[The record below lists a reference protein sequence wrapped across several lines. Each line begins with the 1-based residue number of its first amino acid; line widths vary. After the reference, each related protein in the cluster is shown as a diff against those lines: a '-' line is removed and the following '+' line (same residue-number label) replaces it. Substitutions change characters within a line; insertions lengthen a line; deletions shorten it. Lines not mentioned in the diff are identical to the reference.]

1 MISLV
6 VPAYNEEDRIEL
18 ALILSITTEAEEII
32 VVADGQDKTA
42 EIVDRLIPIYRKV
55 HGRTL
60 KLVKSEK
67 RLGKG
72 GAFLEGV
79 KAAIGDQVFLVDADF
94 PVPTRYVRL
103 FRDLLQEFDCV
114 IGSRYSPAS
123 EIIGQPFS
131 RRVLSLGYRRFV
143 NWLFDLGLNDYQ
155 CGFKAFRRNAL
166 DQILPLMQCRGF
178 AFDVELLIRLSRA
191 GCTIAQCPV
200 RWEYGRES
208 KVSWR
213 QVIGM
218 FCELLRIRSVTN
230 SLRNKMVET
239 STTQKSD

>member
-6 VPAYNEEDRIEL
+6 VPAYNEEDRIGRAVSL
-18 ALILSITTEAEEII
+18 ALTVADQII
-32 VVADGQDKTA
+32 VVADGRDRTA
-42 EIVDRLIPIYRKV
+42 EIVREEWQADSRVLLIESPY
-55 HGRTL
+55 
-60 KLVKSEK
+60 

-79 KAAIGDQVFLVDADF
+79 KAATGDQVFLVDADF

-103 FRDLLQEFDCV
+103 FTDLLQEFDCV

-131 RRVLSLGYRRFV
+131 RRVLSLSYRRFV

-191 GCTIAQCPV
+191 GCTIAQYPV
-200 RWEYGRES
+200 RWKHGRDS

-213 QVIGM
+213 QVLGM

-230 SLRNKMVET
+230 SLRSKMVET
-239 STTQKSD
+239 STTQKSG